1 MFLISF
7 FHHIITNNFEQLKK
21 LYRPPQYATANVF
34 PNQPQWNSSVD
45 NDFDL
50 VNVNSGQAGQAPKV
64 NNHQKNS
71 ERMAEDE
78 SEFL

>member
-1 MFLISF
+1 VRWESNEFS
-7 FHHIITNNFEQLKK
+7 NFSL
-21 LYRPPQYATANVF
+21 RPHRPQFNTANVF
-34 PNQPQWNSSVD
+34 QNQPQWNASVD

-50 VNVNSGQAGQAPKV
+50 VNMSAGQTSQPQKV

-78 SEFL
+78 SECSR